1 MLASTAGSAHLQADW
16 GDGDF
21 AWPSCHNPLDQCAVG
36 RLRESPIA
44 AGEVACGTRHDAQLD
59 ACMVSVACEELGV
72 NLMLLM
78 MLLPALGTSFAV
90 AGMTSSNGRCQTRM
104 DV

>member
-1 MLASTAGSAHLQADW
+1 
-16 GDGDF
+16 
-21 AWPSCHNPLDQCAVG
+21 
-36 RLRESPIA
+36 
-44 AGEVACGTRHDAQLD
+44 
-59 ACMVSVACEELGV
+59 MVSVACEELGV
-72 NLMLLM
+72 NL